1 MHLCAHA
8 PLVPMCPM
16 HSCTHAGGQA
26 YLSLENPED
35 PYLAGIKYT
44 AMPPT
49 KRFRDME
56 QLSGGGQIWVQ
67 EKSGGGATKKGGRG
81 KMGEGDVLI

>member
-1 MHLCAHA
+1 MHTH
-8 PLVPMCPM
+8 
-16 HSCTHAGGQA
+16 THAHTHTRTLTHTYTLTHTHTHTLTHTHTPILTISGGNA
-26 YLSLENPED
+26 YLSLEDQDE

-56 QLSGGGQIWVQ
+56 QLSGEGVVHVYVGG
-67 EKSGGGATKKGGRG
+67 
-81 KMGEGDVLI
+81 